1 MYNNY
6 NKNNEPS
13 VNAMNFVFVGS
24 DWNFCFTFLKF
35 KEESGCIGCHTKK
48 LSLQYYTA
56 YRHKACNC

>member
-1 MYNNY
+1 MQWI
-6 NKNNEPS
+6 
-13 VNAMNFVFVGS
+13 FFFVGS
-24 DWNFCFTFLKF
+24 DWNFCFTFLKL